1 MENVIFC
8 GAVAK
13 CVEKDNY
20 ENGCIGDCQDFGII
34 LDDFRAGSV
43 RELIEKVADFFGISA
58 DALEYDEINNYFWF
72 DREENDDGEE
82 ASAPEWEKF
91 KAGKIDLWCA
101 RYSLSVR
108 RLCEVGADEMRA
120 ALA

>member
-13 CVEKDNY
+13 WIEKDNY
-20 ENGCIGDCQDFGII
+20 EKGCIGDCQDFGII
-34 LDDFRAGSV
+34 LDDFRAPSI
-43 RELIEKVADFFGISA
+43 RELIENVKDFFGMT
-58 DALEYDEINNYFWF
+58 DAPEYDEENNYFWF

-91 KAGKIDLWCA
+91 KAGKIDLWLA

-108 RLCEVGADEMRA
+108 RSCEVGADEMRA